1 MDDEKQLGGVH
12 LGKKVQRL
20 KEKRRLKEKAIA
32 NGTYN
37 KRGKTMTCIKCKGQM
52 LVWEKDR
59 FGHAK
64 AIPCPLCNKS
74 GQNVAKKLA
83 EIRRLN
89 NDSKI

>member
-1 MDDEKQLGGVH
+1 MTHKMQGTDAC
-12 LGKKVQRL
+12 LGK
-20 KEKRRLKEKAIA
+20 
-32 NGTYN
+32 
-37 KRGKTMTCIKCKGQM
+37 
-52 LVWEKDR
+52 R